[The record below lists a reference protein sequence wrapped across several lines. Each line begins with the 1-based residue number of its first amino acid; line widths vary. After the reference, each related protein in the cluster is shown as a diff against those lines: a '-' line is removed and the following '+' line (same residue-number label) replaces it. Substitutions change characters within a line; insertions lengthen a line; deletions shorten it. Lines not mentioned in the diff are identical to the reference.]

1 MLVTKC
7 NRQYH
12 RVTLLLWEWGGVVG
26 RGGPRPLPPLLR
38 FFSELKKYWF
48 EAAPKPSPSV

>member
-26 RGGPRPLPPLLR
+26 GGSTTPPPLIT

-48 EAAPKPSPSV
+48 EAAPKPSP